1 MAAVIKGE
9 TYVFGIDSG
18 VVANAVLTSINF
30 NSEFANTGQVLNEDG
45 QIVHERMDD
54 LQTTGSCAM
63 QFTAANTSNLTDVGN
78 VDQFTYDG
86 VTYYLTEI
94 TDSRNNN
101 RFAEYS
107 FNFEYVDHTGNAAET
122 VALP

>member
-18 VVANAVLTSINF
+18 AVTNAVLTSINF

-54 LQTTGSCAM
+54 LQTTGSATM
-63 QFTAANTSNLTDVGN
+63 QFTASNTMDLTDVGN
-78 VDQFTYDG
+78 VDQFTYDS
-86 VTYYLTEI
+86 VTYYITEI
-94 TDSRNNN
+94 TKTSTNNG
-101 RFAEYS
+101 FAEMS
-107 FNFEYVDHTGNAAET
+107 FNFEFVDHTSNAAET
-122 VALP
+122 PA

>member
-18 VVANAVLTSINF
+18 AVTNAVLTSINF

-54 LQTTGSCAM
+54 LQTTGSATM
-63 QFTAANTSNLTDVGN
+63 QFTASNTMDLTDVDN

-86 VTYYLTEI
+86 VTYYITEI
-94 TDSRNNN
+94 TKTSTNNG
-101 RFAEYS
+101 FAEMS
-107 FNFEYVDHTGNAAET
+107 FNFEYVDHTSNAAET
-122 VALP
+122 PA

>member
-18 VVANAVLTSINF
+18 AVTNAVLTSINF

-54 LQTTGSCAM
+54 LQTTGSASM
-63 QFTAANTSNLTDVGN
+63 QFTASNTMDLTDVGN

-86 VTYYLTEI
+86 VTYYITEI
-94 TDSRNNN
+94 TKTSTNNG
-101 RFAEYS
+101 FAEMS
-107 FNFEYVDHTGNAAET
+107 FNFEYVDHTSNAAET
-122 VALP
+122 PA

>member
-54 LQTTGSCAM
+54 LQTTGSCTM
-63 QFTAANTSNLTDVGN
+63 QFTAANTSDLTDVGN

-94 TDSRNNN
+94 TDSRTNNG
-101 RFAEYS
+101 FAEYS

>member
-18 VVANAVLTSINF
+18 AVTNAVLTSINF

-54 LQTTGSCAM
+54 LQTTGSASM
-63 QFTAANTSNLTDVGN
+63 QFTASNTMDLTDVGN

-86 VTYYLTEI
+86 VTYYITEI
-94 TDSRNNN
+94 TKTSTNNG
-101 RFAEYS
+101 FAEMS
-107 FNFEYVDHTGNAAET
+107 FNFEYVDHTSNAAET
-122 VALP
+122 P

>member
-18 VVANAVLTSINF
+18 AVTNAVLTSINF

-54 LQTTGSCAM
+54 LQTTGSASM
-63 QFTAANTSNLTDVGN
+63 QFTASNTMDLTDVGN
-78 VDQFTYDG
+78 VDQLTYDG
-86 VTYYLTEI
+86 VTYYITEI
-94 TDSRNNN
+94 TKTSTNNG
-101 RFAEYS
+101 FAEMS
-107 FNFEYVDHTGNAAET
+107 FNFEYVDHTSNAAET
-122 VALP
+122 PA

>member
-9 TYVFGIDSG
+9 TYVFGIESG
-18 VVANAVLTSINF
+18 AVTNAVLTSINF

-54 LQTTGSCAM
+54 LQTTGSASM
-63 QFTAANTSNLTDVGN
+63 QFTASNTMDLTDVGN

-86 VTYYLTEI
+86 VTYYITEI
-94 TDSRNNN
+94 TKTSTNNG
-101 RFAEYS
+101 FAEMS
-107 FNFEYVDHTGNAAET
+107 FNFEYVDQTSNAAET
-122 VALP
+122 P

>member
-18 VVANAVLTSINF
+18 AVTNAVLTSINF

-54 LQTTGSCAM
+54 LQTTGSATM
-63 QFTAANTSNLTDVGN
+63 QFTASNTMDLTDVGN

-86 VTYYLTEI
+86 VTYYITEI
-94 TDSRNNN
+94 TKTSTNNG
-101 RFAEYS
+101 FAEMS
-107 FNFEYVDHTGNAAET
+107 FNFEFVDHTSNAAET
-122 VALP
+122 PA

>member
-18 VVANAVLTSINF
+18 AVTNAVLTSINF

-54 LQTTGSCAM
+54 LQTTGSATM
-63 QFTAANTSNLTDVGN
+63 QFTASNTMDLTDVGN

-86 VTYYLTEI
+86 VTYYITEI
-94 TDSRNNN
+94 TKTSTNNG
-101 RFAEYS
+101 FAEMS
-107 FNFEYVDHTGNAAET
+107 FSFEYVDHTSNAAET
-122 VALP
+122 PA

>member
-18 VVANAVLTSINF
+18 AVTNAVLTSINF

-54 LQTTGSCAM
+54 LQTTGSASM
-63 QFTAANTSNLTDVGN
+63 QFTASNTMDLTDVGN

-86 VTYYLTEI
+86 VTYYITEI
-94 TDSRNNN
+94 TKTSTNNG
-101 RFAEYS
+101 FAEMS

-122 VALP
+122 PA

>member
-9 TYVFGIDSG
+9 TYVFGIESG
-18 VVANAVLTSINF
+18 AVTNAVLTSINF

-54 LQTTGSCAM
+54 LQTTGSASM
-63 QFTAANTSNLTDVGN
+63 QFTASNTMDLTDVGN

-86 VTYYLTEI
+86 VTYYITEI
-94 TDSRNNN
+94 TKTSTNNG
-101 RFAEYS
+101 FAEMS
-107 FNFEYVDHTGNAAET
+107 FNFEYVDHTSNAAET
-122 VALP
+122 PA

>member
-9 TYVFGIDSG
+9 TFVFGIDSG
-18 VVANAVLTSINF
+18 VVTNAVLTSINF

-54 LQTTGSCAM
+54 LQTTGSATM
-63 QFTAANTSNLTDVGN
+63 QFTASNTMDLTDVGN

-86 VTYYLTEI
+86 VTYWITEI
-94 TDSRNNN
+94 SKSRTNNG
-101 RFAEYS
+101 FAEMS
-107 FNFEYVDHTGNAAET
+107 VNFEYVDHTTNAAET
-122 VALP
+122 VV

>member
-18 VVANAVLTSINF
+18 AVTNAVLTSINF

-54 LQTTGSCAM
+54 LQTTGSATM
-63 QFTAANTSNLTDVGN
+63 QFTASNTMDLTDVGN

-86 VTYYLTEI
+86 VTYYITEI
-94 TDSRNNN
+94 TKTSTNNG
-101 RFAEYS
+101 FAEMS
-107 FNFEYVDHTGNAAET
+107 FNFEYVDHTSNAAET
-122 VALP
+122 PA

>member
-18 VVANAVLTSINF
+18 AVTNAVLTSINF

-54 LQTTGSCAM
+54 LQTTGSASM
-63 QFTAANTSNLTDVGN
+63 QFTASNTMDLTDVNN

-86 VTYYLTEI
+86 VTYYITEI
-94 TDSRNNN
+94 TKTSTNNG
-101 RFAEYS
+101 FAEMS

-122 VALP
+122 PA

>member
-18 VVANAVLTSINF
+18 AVTNAVLTSINF

-54 LQTTGSCAM
+54 LQTTGSATM
-63 QFTAANTSNLTDVGN
+63 QFTASNTMDLTDVGN

-86 VTYYLTEI
+86 VTYYITEI
-94 TDSRNNN
+94 TKTSTNNG
-101 RFAEYS
+101 FAEMS
-107 FNFEYVDHTGNAAET
+107 FNFEFVDHTTNAAET
-122 VALP
+122 PA

>member
-18 VVANAVLTSINF
+18 AVTNAVLTSINF

-54 LQTTGSCAM
+54 LQTTGSATM
-63 QFTAANTSNLTDVGN
+63 QFTASNTMDLTDVGN
-78 VDQFTYDG
+78 VDQFTYDS
-86 VTYYLTEI
+86 VTYYITEI
-94 TDSRNNN
+94 TKTSTNNG
-101 RFAEYS
+101 FAEMS
-107 FNFEYVDHTGNAAET
+107 FNFEYVDHTSNAAET
-122 VALP
+122 PA

>member
-18 VVANAVLTSINF
+18 AVTNAVLTSINF

-54 LQTTGSCAM
+54 LQTTGSATM
-63 QFTAANTSNLTDVGN
+63 QFTASNTMDLTDVGN

-86 VTYYLTEI
+86 VTYYITEI
-94 TDSRNNN
+94 TKTSTNNG
-101 RFAEYS
+101 FAEMS
-107 FNFEYVDHTGNAAET
+107 FNFEFVDHTANAAET
-122 VALP
+122 PA

>member
-18 VVANAVLTSINF
+18 AVTNAVLTSINF

-54 LQTTGSCAM
+54 LQTTGSATM
-63 QFTAANTSNLTDVGN
+63 QFTASNTMDLTDVGN
-78 VDQFTYDG
+78 VDQFTYDS
-86 VTYYLTEI
+86 VTYYITEI
-94 TDSRNNN
+94 TKTSTNNG
-101 RFAEYS
+101 FAEMS
-107 FNFEYVDHTGNAAET
+107 FNFEFVDHTTNAAET
-122 VALP
+122 PA

>member
-18 VVANAVLTSINF
+18 AVTNAVLTSINF

-54 LQTTGSCAM
+54 LQTTGSATM
-63 QFTAANTSNLTDVGN
+63 QFTSSNTMDLSDVGN

-86 VTYYLTEI
+86 VTYYITEI
-94 TDSRNNN
+94 TKTSTNNG
-101 RFAEYS
+101 FAEMS
-107 FNFEYVDHTGNAAET
+107 FNFEFVDHTSNAAET
-122 VALP
+122 PA

>member
-18 VVANAVLTSINF
+18 AVTNAVLTSINF

-54 LQTTGSCAM
+54 LQTTGSASM
-63 QFTAANTSNLTDVGN
+63 QFTASNTMDLTDVNN

-86 VTYYLTEI
+86 VTYYITEI
-94 TDSRNNN
+94 TKTSTNNG
-101 RFAEYS
+101 FAEMS
-107 FNFEYVDHTGNAAET
+107 FNFEYVDHTSNAAET
-122 VALP
+122 PA

>member
-18 VVANAVLTSINF
+18 AVTNAVLTSINF

-54 LQTTGSCAM
+54 LQTTGSATM
-63 QFTAANTSNLTDVGN
+63 QFSASNTMDLTDVGN
-78 VDQFTYDG
+78 VDQFTYDS
-86 VTYYLTEI
+86 VTYYITEI
-94 TDSRNNN
+94 TKTSTNNG
-101 RFAEYS
+101 FAEMS
-107 FNFEYVDHTGNAAET
+107 FNFEYVDHTSNAAET
-122 VALP
+122 PA

>member
-9 TYVFGIDSG
+9 TYVFGIESG
-18 VVANAVLTSINF
+18 AVTNAVLTSINF

-54 LQTTGSCAM
+54 LQTTGSASM
-63 QFTAANTSNLTDVGN
+63 QFTASNTMDLTDVGN

-86 VTYYLTEI
+86 VTYYITEI
-94 TDSRNNN
+94 TKTSTNNG
-101 RFAEYS
+101 FAEMS
-107 FNFEYVDHTGNAAET
+107 FNFEYVDHTSNAAET
-122 VALP
+122 P

>member
-18 VVANAVLTSINF
+18 AVTNAVLTSINF

-54 LQTTGSCAM
+54 LQTTGSASM
-63 QFTAANTSNLTDVGN
+63 QFTASNTMDLTDVDN

-86 VTYYLTEI
+86 VTYYITEI
-94 TDSRNNN
+94 TKTSTNNG
-101 RFAEYS
+101 FAEMS
-107 FNFEYVDHTGNAAET
+107 FNFEYVDHTSNAAET
-122 VALP
+122 PA

>member
-18 VVANAVLTSINF
+18 AVTNAVLTSINF

-54 LQTTGSCAM
+54 LQTTGSASM
-63 QFTAANTSNLTDVGN
+63 QFTASNDRDLTDVGN

-86 VTYYLTEI
+86 VTYYITEI
-94 TDSRNNN
+94 TKTSTNNG
-101 RFAEYS
+101 FAEMS
-107 FNFEYVDHTGNAAET
+107 FNFEYVDHTSNAAET
-122 VALP
+122 PA